1 MNIACGCVVTRL
13 LLTNTTILSIIHHSF
28 KPSNHSNS
36 NFTLYAMPSTLQSI
50 DKMHIHSIANH
61 VVRGSLLFSQL
72 RMIWGRLVA
81 CIAVSEENERVT
93 VHVEALLC
101 GTSCG
106 TALQQLWLD
115 CTALRRYWLCGTA
128 LQQLWLCGTALRRY
142 WLCGTALRRYRGTS
156 QQLWCQKYSI
166 ILVAFYRQC
175 WKSPNFELRS
185 LSPSGLKWEK
195 LGLTCPYML

>member
-13 LLTNTTILSIIHHSF
+13 LLTYTTILSIIHHSF
-28 KPSNHSNS
+28 KPSNHSNL
-36 NFTLYAMPSTLQSI
+36 NFTLYAVPSTLQSI
-50 DKMHIHSIANH
+50 DKMHLHSIANH

-72 RMIWGRLVA
+72 RMIWGRLGA
-81 CIAVSEENERVT
+81 CIAVSEENERVV
-93 VHVEALLC
+93 VHAAALHCSTFDIAALHC

-106 TALQQLWLD
+106 TALWRYWLC
-115 CTALRRYWLCGTA
+115 CTALRRYC
-128 LQQLWLCGTALRRY
+128 
-142 WLCGTALRRYRGTS
+142 GTS

-185 LSPSGLKWEK
+185 LSPSGFKCEK